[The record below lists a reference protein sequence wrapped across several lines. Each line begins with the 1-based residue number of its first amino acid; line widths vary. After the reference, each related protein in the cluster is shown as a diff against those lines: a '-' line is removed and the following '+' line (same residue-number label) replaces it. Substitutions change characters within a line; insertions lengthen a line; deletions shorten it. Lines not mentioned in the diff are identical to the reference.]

1 MMKEMPIDVNVECTD
16 GRAGTSTHVI
26 FDPATK
32 KITHVVISDNE
43 PVVEHS
49 YLVPI
54 DRVAETRHDVI
65 KLDCTLAELAEMEP
79 FIDVHFIENPGPE
92 PGYPAD
98 SVYLAPYVS
107 PLDMEY
113 LPVEIERIP
122 VGELAV
128 RRGAVIEA
136 KDGYVGKLGEFLLDP
151 DSGQVT
157 HLVLQE
163 GHGFGKREITLPITA
178 IDQTLENTIYLK
190 LDKRGIK
197 QLPSIPI
204 QRDYGKGD
212 VAVSLELLAK
222 IFNATEDAS
231 LALKQIKQMR
241 REQKDLFKIHNAAVL
256 VKDSKGQ
263 STIKETADVGT
274 KQGRLFGAVVGG
286 LFGLLGGPIGV
297 VIGALAGA
305 GTGAFAAKHI
315 DMGFSND
322 FLDSFQELL
331 QPGSSALLV
340 LVEQEGADELFKSLA
355 EDKQVVLRQ
364 TLSDQIVDRLLEEE
378 AQKNEPADETE

>member
-1 MMKEMPIDVNVECTD
+1 
-16 GRAGTSTHVI
+16 
-26 FDPATK
+26 
-32 KITHVVISDNE
+32 
-43 PVVEHS
+43 
-49 YLVPI
+49 
-54 DRVAETRHDVI
+54 
-65 KLDCTLAELAEMEP
+65 MEP
-79 FIDVHFIENPGPE
+79 FIDVHYIKNPGPE

-98 SVYLAPYVS
+98 SIYLAPYVS

-113 LPVEIERIP
+113 LPVEVERIP
-122 VGELAV
+122 MGELAV
-128 RRGAVIEA
+128 RRGAVVEA
-136 KDGYVGKLGEFLLDP
+136 TDGYVGKLGEFLLDP

-163 GHGFGKREITLPITA
+163 GHGFGKREITLPLSA

-190 LDKRGIK
+190 LDKSGVD
-197 QLPSIPI
+197 QLPSIPV

-212 VAVSLELLAK
+212 EAVRLELLAK
-222 IFNATEDAS
+222 IFKSPEEAS
-231 LALKQIKQMR
+231 LALKQIKQLR

-256 VKDSKGQ
+256 VKDSEGQ

-297 VIGALAGA
+297 VIGVLAGA

-340 LVEQEGADELFKSLA
+340 LVEQKGADELFKSMA
-355 EDKQVVLRQ
+355 EDNNVVLRQ
-364 TLSDQIVDRLLEEE
+364 ALSDQIVDRLLQEE
-378 AQKNEPADETE
+378 AKTATAEDDTD

>member
-1 MMKEMPIDVNVECTD
+1 MRELPIDVNVECTD
-16 GRAGTSTHVI
+16 GRAGTSTHVV
-26 FDPATK
+26 FDPTSRI
-32 KITHVVISDNE
+32 ITHVVVSDNE
-43 PVVEHS
+43 PMVEHS

-54 DRVAETRHDVI
+54 DTIAETRHDVI
-65 KLDCTLAELAEMEP
+65 KLSCTLADLAQMEP
-79 FIDVHFIENPGPE
+79 FIDIHYIKNPGPE

-113 LPVEIERIP
+113 LPVEVERIP
-122 VGELAV
+122 MGELAV

-136 KDGYVGKLGEFLLDP
+136 TDGYVGRLGEFLLDP
-151 DSGQVT
+151 ESGQVT
-157 HLVLQE
+157 HLVMQE
-163 GHGFGKREITLPITA
+163 GHGFGKHEITLPISA

-190 LDKRGIK
+190 LDKSGVA

-204 QRDYGKGD
+204 KRDYGKD
-212 VAVSLELLAK
+212 DEAVRLELLAK
-222 IFNATEDAS
+222 IFKAPEEAS
-231 LALKQIKQMR
+231 LALKQIKQLR
-241 REQKDLFKIHNAAVL
+241 REKKDLFKIHNAAVL
-256 VKDSKGQ
+256 VKDSEGQ
-263 STIKETADVGT
+263 STIKETADVSP

-297 VIGALAGA
+297 VVGALAGA

-340 LVEQEGADELFKSLA
+340 LVEQKGADELFESLA
-355 EDKQVVLRQ
+355 EDNNVVLRQ
-364 TLSDQIVDRLLEEE
+364 ALSDQIVDRILQEE
-378 AQKNEPADETE
+378 AKGASTKDEAN